1 MLSLQLLIQN
11 LIYDVAQLT
20 IPWDNVD
27 EEELLSPV
35 RWETNG
41 LAKFTVCIGPVSS
54 IFDIL
59 TYLVMWFVFSA
70 NSLATQ
76 HLFQTGW
83 FMVGLVSQT
92 LVVHMV
98 RRGKYHS
105 FKVVRQ
111 CL

>member
-1 MLSLQLLIQN
+1 MGNERTSEI
-11 LIYDVAQLT
+11 
-20 IPWDNVD
+20 
-27 EEELLSPV
+27 
-35 RWETNG
+35 
-41 LAKFTVCIGPVSS
+41 TVCIGPVSS

-98 RRGKYHS
+98 GRGKYHS